1 MSKQG
6 RVDTASDGIKVNKR
20 RGTVWMRKKINEQ
33 TGRYFYVDHKSKT
46 TTWLNPL
53 DEKTKP
59 KSVSECCRDD
69 QLPYGWE
76 RIDDL
81 TLGVYYTDH
90 IKKRNQWTN
99 PVTDWHRRRSIPLH
113 DYSNSDHIL
122 RMVQSGHSL
131 DGNGHTISPLA
142 TSKPDTSF
150 RASDIEKSA
159 TSLNNSSTLDTEIIS
174 STRSNTST
182 RNSRYDDAG
191 LLVIMD
197 NRWAEIRAR
206 MVNTII
212 TNSIAPKESSTLMI
226 VQLNSHSND
235 LTQIDNLSVSSS
247 YLSRVTVIMS
257 LFKSW

>member
-1 MSKQG
+1 MIPH
-6 RVDTASDGIKVNKR
+6 REIFDGYFSQFLP
-20 RGTVWMRKKINEQ
+20 GGWEQ
-33 TGRYFYVDHKSKT
+33 ARDKETGRYFYVDHNSKT

-76 RIDDL
+76 RIDDP
-81 TLGVYYTDH
+81 TIGVYYTDH

-131 DGNGHTISPLA
+131 DGNNHTISPLTA
-142 TSKPDTSF
+142 SKPDKSF

-197 NRWAEIRAR
+197 NRFGR
-206 MVNTII
+206 
-212 TNSIAPKESSTLMI
+212 ESS
-226 VQLNSHSND
+226 Q
-235 LTQIDNLSVSSS
+235 SVE
-247 YLSRVTVIMS
+247 V
-257 LFKSW
+257 